1 MFKHV
6 QLPLGSI
13 TAVIAAAMMLACVA
27 TIHASDEEAEFAK
40 HADKTRHAV
49 ASAHVT
55 LSKSARK
62 LGMNIAARAE
72 LDAALELM
80 PEFDDA
86 MSELGYRRKKVD
98 GQEQWVMDERKALPA
113 GDADNVTAAQRKRHI
128 ESRDKMRKEAAT
140 EFIKLAKTAQRLG
153 LAPHSRASFEVALRY
168 DAMNEEARSGAGWQK
183 DEQGVWISPNE
194 AAERA
199 ATAKALETPEAKAI
213 DALPDWCTRVFA
225 QGAWGVKAGSVT
237 VIGTGAG
244 HNELAK
250 HACAVQSLVTG
261 LLGGEAGELR
271 VVVCASKADFIK
283 YCEVRHPGTPGLT
296 EGWMVVESTE
306 IGVLLAEATEE
317 STERVVY
324 AAALSQVRRRC
335 GVARHPWFELGMA
348 GNATR
353 RLTGRVGCVEVS
365 GDTTGPKEP
374 GRWKRELRMLLD
386 SGEEPDLGN
395 VIADRDPTEPR
406 VIVAYFF
413 VQYLCRER
421 AAGLPDF
428 CAALKSDGDSEGALK
443 QAWQSDAAAMQK
455 AFLDWFNAG

>member
-1 MFKHV
+1 M
-6 QLPLGSI
+6 
-13 TAVIAAAMMLACVA
+13 
-27 TIHASDEEAEFAK
+27 IHAEDEESEFAQQ
-40 HADKTRHAV
+40 ADKTRHAV
-49 ASAHVT
+49 ATAHVS

-62 LGMNIAARAE
+62 LGMNVAARAE
-72 LDAALELM
+72 LDAALELV

-98 GQEQWVMDERKALPA
+98 GEEKWVLDERKALPA
-113 GDADNVTAAQRKRHI
+113 HDTDNVTAAQRKRHA
-128 ESRDKMRKEAAT
+128 ESREKMRKAAAL

-168 DAMNEEARSGAGWQK
+168 DAMNDEARSGAGWQK
-183 DEQGVWISPNE
+183 DEQGVWTSPNE
-194 AAERA
+194 TAERA

-213 DALPDWCTRVFA
+213 DALPDWCARVFA
-225 QGAWGVKAGSVT
+225 QGAWGVKAGGVSVL
-237 VIGTGAG
+237 GTGAA
-244 HNELAK
+244 HNDHAK
-250 HACAVQSLVTG
+250 HACATLALVAG

-271 VVVCASKADFIK
+271 VVVCATKADFIK
-283 YCEVRHPGTPGLT
+283 YCEVRHPGTPGLA

-306 IGVLLAEATEE
+306 IGVLLAEASEE
-317 STERVVY
+317 AAERVVY

-335 GVARHPWFELGMA
+335 GVARHPWFELGFA
-348 GNATR
+348 GNLTR
-353 RLTGRVGCVEVS
+353 RLTGRVGCVEFS

-428 CAALKSDGDSEGALK
+428 CAALKSDGDSEGALN

-455 AFLDWFNAG
+455 SFLDWFNAG